1 MDYGNPEA
9 MAALLEQMNAVID
22 TAIGAPGL
30 ANGRTLLTAQ
40 IDQFGAHWTTVFNP
54 AQFGA
59 LIMWQMLT
67 ADNLAHI
74 PEVVRLSLVVDALK

>member
-9 MAALLEQMNAVID
+9 MAALLAQMSSVLAD
-22 TAIGAPGL
+22 APGV
-30 ANGRTLLTAQ
+30 ATGRTQLTAQ

-59 LIMWQMLT
+59 LIMWQILT